1 MSKKPT
7 PPDQSTEPEEFP
19 QTPPRDL
26 YATSDIRF
34 VMRETS
40 ALGERIDNLKDAVE
54 KLTPIFEKALDRH
67 SADLKERIA
76 DLKSDL
82 KCTDGKV
89 ADMEKTVAFTKGVT
103 RVLGGL
109 FAIALV
115 LLGVIA
121 TKLLS

>member
-1 MSKKPT
+1 MRHP
-7 PPDQSTEPEEFP
+7 
-19 QTPPRDL
+19 
-26 YATSDIRF
+26 DIRF